1 VRLVPW
7 WFKCDVGSGTGKRTS
22 PSWSPGNLRHSSCS
36 PLVLLPSGSDTVRRT
51 TMHRARTPCRARIEP
66 HMAERAGFEP
76 AVELPPHTLSKRA
89 PSASRTPLQ
98 RFSKRLA
105 ERKGFEPLDLV
116 KGQRFSRPP
125 RSTTPAPLRDRAPYS
140 TTIAVVWQ
148 RSSGATLDTCP
159 PRDLRGVPAAD
170 RVADRWPDRSRNR
183 RRRLVYLLLPRPQAG
198 AGPLGTL
205 RRTWDMARG

>member
-1 VRLVPW
+1 M
-7 WFKCDVGSGTGKRTS
+7 SGAPSGESTS
-22 PSWSPGNLRHSSCS
+22 PPWSPGDLRHSSYS

-51 TMHRARTPCRARIEP
+51 TMHRARAPCRARTRIQ
-66 HMAERAGFEP
+66 MAERAGFEP

-89 PSASRTPLQ
+89 PSATRTPL
-98 RFSKRLA
+98 RIFVRLSKKLA

-148 RSSGATLDTCP
+148 RSGGAALDTCP
-159 PRDLRGVPAAD
+159 PRGPRGGPGAGQ
-170 RVADRWPDRSRNR
+170 VADRRPDRSLSRGR
-183 RRRLVYLLLPRPQAG
+183 RHVHPLLPISRAG
-198 AGPLGTL
+198 AGPLGRL
-205 RRTWDMARG
+205 RRTWDMVQG